1 MFFPKQVR
9 CGVKKVGRGGWMG
22 GPGLGSNLAPFMFPF
37 WAPGPRGFHW
47 RAFMFAFWAPQ
58 RDGAGSVGLPSCFL
72 CGILGVWATVGSIAQ
87 ISCFLSG
94 LSRMGG
100 PRRRGIGLPSCLLS
114 GLLGWM
120 NGPRQK
126 RLGSGLLGRMGGPRR
141 GGGLVALDSLHV
153 SFLGFWV
160 GRVSFLGLVGWVGRG
175 DGVGFHWLL
184 SSLGS
189 LRFLGLGLD
198 GWARQRALEAQR
210 F

>member
-1 MFFPKQVR
+1 
-9 CGVKKVGRGGWMG
+9 
-22 GPGLGSNLAPFMFPF
+22 
-37 WAPGPRGFHW
+37 
-47 RAFMFAFWAPQ
+47 MFAFWAL
-58 RDGAGSVGLPSCFL
+58 GLDE
-72 CGILGVWATVGSIAQ
+72 WATTKEAGFWA
-87 ISCFLSG
+87 
-94 LSRMGG
+94 
-100 PRRRGIGLPSCLLS
+100 
-114 GLLGWM
+114 
-120 NGPRQK
+120 
-126 RLGSGLLGRMGGPRR
+126 LGSDGWAAA